1 MQMPIGT
8 PNCWNASNEDCHCQ
22 KAQGCNDAQ
31 CGYGCVK
38 NAGEEIADMA
48 NYPNM
53 RLTQN
58 SNRGSLVPL
67 LESQNTGWLTPAK
80 MGGSFSATC
89 WFFARDLYKT
99 LKPARPL
106 GTGNHITNA
115 IRRKADKD
123 TDTHRVCL
131 LRQG

>member
-58 SNRGSLVPL
+58 SNPGSLVPL

-106 GTGNHITNA
+106 GTGNHITNT
-115 IRRKADKD
+115 IRRKADKAD
-123 TDTHRVCL
+123 TAGH
-131 LRQG
+131 